1 MFIIFAQIF
10 IQQCRNYLGVRM
22 EKITDEQIKFIVER
36 LKEGKPLPEEF
47 KWLLFEGKQ
56 ETELC
61 YFGKER
67 DIDIITET
75 MAVPLQR
82 VKAFGQ
88 IKEDEWHNMIIFGDN
103 LQVLKELLLW
113 KEAGKLKNP
122 DGSLGVKLIYIDP
135 PFGTGEIYGTGDV
148 GAYSAKLVG
157 AKFLEWLR
165 ERLILLKEILS
176 DDGGIYIRMDYHFGH
191 YVKVLMD
198 EDDLFGR
205 ENFRNE
211 IVINRGRVQ
220 FGPANRF
227 HTATDSVFFYTK
239 TQNYTFHGFRRE
251 RHEHEPKFTNFYT
264 RGEAKD
270 KIRKFIYRNNEIYLI
285 CPEGM
290 HWKYSQEAIDNL
302 HKKGL
307 IIFKKARKGKKSGM
321 KMKIGNNI
329 VPTDIMPY
337 HYMDYGKMINS
348 NWTADIQGYAIGP
361 TNTGYPT
368 ENSEQLLER
377 IIKVSSNPGDLVLD
391 CFAGSGTTGAV
402 AEKLGRRWIII
413 DASRLAIYTMIKRM
427 LNLKEGIGN
436 TGKPLQPKPF
446 AVYNAGLYDYKM
458 IKELPWEHYRK
469 FALELF
475 NCKDELHEIGK
486 LMLDGYFGLD
496 HVLVF
501 KWKNKEEYVVDSE
514 YIDELHSL
522 IGDKIGKKFFI
533 IAPWANV
540 VFREDVVPKDDVR
553 YFILRIPY
561 SIIDE
566 LHKKQFTPLSQLTRE
581 EVNAVIEQV
590 GFDFINPPTVECEY
604 YIDEPKTGLG
614 KFMGEKE
621 AVIRIRKFYSNIVS
635 KKPIPEEDRGFR
647 SLSMVMIDT
656 DYNGEWFNLSK
667 WITSKD
673 LEKNNWEIRLDAKKL
688 GKQIMVVYIDIY
700 GHEKKEVL
708 RLEDF
713 RGRRI

>member
-1 MFIIFAQIF
+1 
-10 IQQCRNYLGVRM
+10 M
-22 EKITDEQIKFIVER
+22 EKVTDEQIKFIVER

-56 ETELC
+56 ETELI
-61 YFGKER
+61 YAGKER
-67 DIDIITET
+67 DIDIITDT
-75 MAVPLQR
+75 TAVPLQR

-122 DGSLGVKLIYIDP
+122 DGSLGIKLIYIDP

-165 ERLILLKEILS
+165 KRLILLREILS
-176 DDGGIYIRMDYHFGH
+176 DDGSIYVRMDYHFEH
-191 YVKVLMD
+191 YVKVLLD
-198 EDDLFGR
+198 EIFGK
-205 ENFRNE
+205 ENFQNE
-211 IVINRGRVQ
+211 IIVKRGKVQ
-220 FGPANRF
+220 FGISNKYNV
-227 HTATDSVFFYTK
+227 ATDSIFFYTK
-239 TQNYTFHGFRRE
+239 TENYFFKKFTRE
-251 RHEHEPKFTNFYT
+251 RYEHEPKMTNMLLKGERHPRERIFYDENGNPHILIPPKNT
-264 RGEAKD
+264 HW
-270 KIRKFIYRNNEIYLI
+270 KFIQEKLD
-285 CPEGM
+285 EM
-290 HWKYSQEAIDNL
+290 HE
-302 HKKGL
+302 KGL
-307 IIFKKARKGKKSGM
+307 IILKKSSKGIESGVLE
-321 KMKIGNNI
+321 KTKRGLIKS
-329 VPTDIMPY
+329 DLMPY
-337 HYMDYGKMINS
+337 YYFDLPKSVDS
-348 NWTADIQGYAIGP
+348 NWTDISGYSQKW
-361 TNTGYPT
+361 NYPT

-377 IIKVSSNPGDLVLD
+377 IILSSSNSGDIVLD
-391 CFAGSGTTGAV
+391 AFAGSGTTGAV
-402 AEKLGRRWIII
+402 AEKLGRRWIMI
-413 DASRLAIYTMIKRM
+413 DASRLAIYTMVRRM

-436 TGKPLQPKPF
+436 TGKPLKPKPF

-458 IKELPWEHYRK
+458 VKELPWEHYRK

-475 NCKDELHEIGK
+475 NCKDEPHEVGK

-501 KWKNKEEYVVDSE
+501 KWKNKEEYVVDYE

-522 IGDKIGKKFFI
+522 IGDKIGKRFFI

-561 SIIDE
+561 SVIDE
-566 LHKKQFTPLSQLTRE
+566 LHKKQFTPLSQPLPTRE
-581 EVNAVIEQV
+581 EVNAVLEQV

-604 YIDEPKTGLG
+604 YIDESKTGLG

-621 AVIRIRKFYSNIVS
+621 AVIKIKKFYSNVVS
-635 KKPIPEEDRGFR
+635 KKPIPAEDRGFK
-647 SLSMVMIDT
+647 SLSMIMIDT

-673 LEKNNWEIRLDAKKL
+673 LEKNNWEIRLDTKKL

-713 RGRRI
+713 KKKNKSKMRK

>member
-1 MFIIFAQIF
+1 
-10 IQQCRNYLGVRM
+10 M
-22 EKITDEQIKFIVER
+22 EKVTDEQIKFIVER

-56 ETELC
+56 ETELG

-67 DIDIITET
+67 EIDIITET

-122 DGSLGVKLIYIDP
+122 DGTLGVKLIYIDP
-135 PFGTGEIYGTGDV
+135 PFATGVIYGTKEV

-157 AKFLEWLR
+157 AKYLEWLR
-165 ERLILLKEILS
+165 ERLILLREILAENGS
-176 DDGGIYIRMDYHFGH
+176 IYVRAGPNIARYVGVLLDEIFG
-191 YVKVLMD
+191 
-198 EDDLFGR
+198 E

-211 IVINRGRVQ
+211 IVVNRTRRLKSEGNK
-220 FGPANRF
+220 FYF
-227 HTATDSVFFYTK
+227 STDTVFFYTK
-239 TQNYTFHGFRRE
+239 SNDYYFKHIKIEEPSDFEIDLKENSSKIVSNLIKQLLQVSNDLDIKIKNNKLLIKKQKWVEMHASSDKLENPSRVFFGKEIKPPKKRRWMWNQEQIDEMITKGFIRINPNTGLPELLRTW
-251 RHEHEPKFTNFYT
+251 RHL
-264 RGEAKD
+264 GSD
-270 KIRKFIYRNNEIYLI
+270 
-285 CPEGM
+285 
-290 HWKYSQEAIDNL
+290 W
-302 HKKGL
+302 
-307 IIFKKARKGKKSGM
+307 
-321 KMKIGNNI
+321 
-329 VPTDIMPY
+329 TDI
-337 HYMDYGKMINS
+337 K
-348 NWTADIQGYAIGP
+348 GYAQ
-361 TNTGYPT
+361 TTGYPT
-368 ENSEQLLER
+368 ENSEELLQR
-377 IIKVSSNPGDLVLD
+377 IIEASSEKNDIVLD
-391 CFAGSGTTGAV
+391 AFAGSGTAGAV
-402 AEKLGRRWIII
+402 AEKLGRRWIML

-436 TGKPLQPKPF
+436 TGKPLKPKPF

-458 IKELPWEHYRK
+458 VKELPWEHYRK

-475 NCKDELHEIGK
+475 NCRDEPHEVGK

-501 KWKNKEEYVVDSE
+501 RWKNKEEYVVDYE

-522 IGDKIGKKFFI
+522 IGDKIGKRFFI

-540 VFREDVVPKDDVR
+540 VFREDVVQKADVR

-561 SIIDE
+561 SVIDE
-566 LHKKQFTPLSQLTRE
+566 LHKKQFTPLSQPLPTRE
-581 EVNAVIEQV
+581 EVNAVLEQV

-604 YIDEPKTGLG
+604 YIDEPKAGLG

-621 AVIRIRKFYSNIVS
+621 AVIKIKKFYSNVVS
-635 KKPIPEEDRGFR
+635 KKPIPAEDRGFK

-667 WITSKD
+667 WIVSKD

-713 RGRRI
+713 KRKNKSKTRK

>member
-1 MFIIFAQIF
+1 MIK
-10 IQQCRNYLGVRM
+10 M
-22 EKITDEQIKFIVER
+22 EKVTDDQIKFIVER

-56 ETELC
+56 ETELV

-88 IKEDEWHNMIIFGDN
+88 IKENEWHNMIIFGDN

-135 PFGTGEIYGTGDV
+135 PFATGVIYGTKEI

-157 AKFLEWLR
+157 AKYLEWLR
-165 ERLILLKEILS
+165 ERLILLREILAENGS
-176 DDGGIYIRMDYHFGH
+176 IYVRAGPNIARYVGVLLDEIFG
-191 YVKVLMD
+191 
-198 EDDLFGR
+198 E

-211 IVINRGRVQ
+211 IILNRTLEFYKFARGLKKFMVD
-220 FGPANRF
+220 
-227 HTATDSVFFYTK
+227 TDSLFFYTNSS
-239 TQNYTFHGFRRE
+239 NYTF
-251 RHEHEPKFTNFYT
+251 
-264 RGEAKD
+264 
-270 KIRKFIYRNNEIYLI
+270 NEIRI
-285 CPEGM
+285 KREDET
-290 HWKYSQEAIDNL
+290 WWEATLPGNPKNKEDEYRIVL
-302 HKKGL
+302 
-307 IIFKKARKGKKSGM
+307 GKKIKVPKGR
-321 KMKIGNNI
+321 KWGLKQEQIEDYERLGRIKIEN
-329 VPTDIMPY
+329 
-337 HYMDYGKMINS
+337 GKVLYAPIERTLKS
-348 NWTADIQGYAIGP
+348 NWTDIPGYSRKWD
-361 TNTGYPT
+361 YPT
-368 ENSEQLLER
+368 ENAEEVLER
-377 IIKVSSNPGDLVLD
+377 VIKASSNPGDIVLD

-402 AEKLGRRWIII
+402 AEKLGRRWIMI
-413 DASRLAIYTMIKRM
+413 DAGRLAIYTMIKRM

-436 TGKPLQPKPF
+436 TGRPLKPRPF

-458 IKELPWEHYRK
+458 VKELPWEHYRK

-475 NCKDELHEIGK
+475 NCKDEPHEVGK

-501 KWKNKEEYVVDSE
+501 KWKNKEEYVVDYE

-522 IGDKIGKKFFI
+522 IGDKIGKRFFI

-561 SIIDE
+561 SVIDE
-566 LHKKQFTPLSQLTRE
+566 LHKKQFTPLSQPLPTRE
-581 EVNAVIEQV
+581 EVNAVLEQV
-590 GFDFINPPTVECEY
+590 GFDFINPPTVECNY
-604 YIDEPKTGLG
+604 YIDEPKEGLG
-614 KFMGEKE
+614 KFMGGRE
-621 AVIRIRKFYSNIVS
+621 AVIKIKKFYSNVVS
-635 KKPIPEEDRGFR
+635 KKPIPEEDRGFK
-647 SLSMVMIDT
+647 SLSMVMIDIN
-656 DYNGEWFNLSK
+656 YNGEWFNLSK

-673 LEKNNWEIRLDAKKL
+673 LEKDNWEIRLDAKKL

-713 RGRRI
+713 KKNKFK

>member
-1 MFIIFAQIF
+1 MK
-10 IQQCRNYLGVRM
+10 
-22 EKITDEQIKFIVER
+22 KITDEQIKFIVER

-56 ETELC
+56 ETELG

-122 DGSLGVKLIYIDP
+122 DGSLGIKLIYIDP

-165 ERLILLKEILS
+165 KRLILLGEILS
-176 DDGGIYIRMDYHFGH
+176 DDGSIYVRMDYHFGH

-198 EDDLFGR
+198 EIFGK
-205 ENFRNE
+205 ENFKNE
-211 IVINRGRVQ
+211 IVINRSKYTKEAGK
-220 FGPANRF
+220 RF
-227 HTATDSVFFYTK
+227 LTKTDSLFFYSK
-239 TQNYTFHGFRRE
+239 TDNYIFNQLKRE
-251 RHEHEPKFTNFYT
+251 REITEWLPFLHLPGEQKTNPARIVFGHKFLPPKGRHWAFSQLKLDSAIAEGYV
-264 RGEAKD
+264 RLRCPCGYLHYEGEWVKCP
-270 KIRKFIYRNNEIYLI
+270 KCGKNKPIPEIYN
-285 CPEGM
+285 PF
-290 HWKYSQEAIDNL
+290 QP
-302 HKKGL
+302 
-307 IIFKKARKGKKSGM
+307 
-321 KMKIGNNI
+321 
-329 VPTDIMPY
+329 VT
-337 HYMDYGKMINS
+337 S
-348 NWTADIQGYAIGP
+348 NWTDIPGYTARPG
-361 TNTGYPT
+361 GYPT
-368 ENSEQLLER
+368 ENSEVLLER
-377 IIKVSSNPGDLVLD
+377 IIKASSNPGDIVLD
-391 CFAGSGTTGAV
+391 AFAGSGTTGAV
-402 AEKLGRRWIII
+402 AEKLGRRWIMI
-413 DASRLAIYTMIKRM
+413 DAGRLAIYTMIKRM
-427 LNLKEGIGN
+427 LNLKEKIGN
-436 TGKPLQPKPF
+436 TGKPLKPKPF

-458 IKELPWEHYRK
+458 VKELPWEHYRK

-475 NCKDELHEIGK
+475 NCKDEPHEVGK

-501 KWKNKEEYVVDSE
+501 KWKNKEEYVVDYE

-522 IGDKIGKKFFI
+522 IGDKIGKRFFI

-540 VFREDVVPKDDVR
+540 AFREDVVQKDDVR

-561 SIIDE
+561 SVIDE
-566 LHKKQFTPLSQLTRE
+566 LHKKQFTPLSQPLPTRE
-581 EVNAVIEQV
+581 EVNAVLEQV
-590 GFDFINPPTVECEY
+590 GFDFINPPTVECNY
-604 YIDEPKTGLG
+604 YIDEPKEGLG
-614 KFMGEKE
+614 KFTGGKE
-621 AVIRIRKFYSNIVS
+621 AVIKIKKFYSNVVS
-635 KKPIPEEDRGFR
+635 KKPIPEEDRCFK

-673 LEKNNWEIRLDAKKL
+673 LEKDNWEIRLDTKKL
-688 GKQIMVVYIDIY
+688 GKQIMVVYIDVY

-708 RLEDF
+708 KLEDF
-713 RGRRI
+713 KRKNKSKTGK